1 MPRAY
6 TALWYAG
13 RIMPISRRAL
23 LVAAAGAVLGR
34 SARPARAG
42 TPVTV
47 EDWLRAPLGG
57 HGVPPGWEKYETPRG
72 DPAYDFTV
80 VEDEGRRALAMR
92 SAGDHST
99 IAHRVQVDL
108 EATPRLHWQWKVRRF
123 PRGADLRARATSDA
137 TGHLFVIWPRFPALL
152 RSRLIGYVWDP
163 ALPLGAIVPS
173 TKTGTVTFV
182 VARSG
187 SGEQD
192 RWIEERRDVAADHR
206 RIFGEAPVAPGAI
219 ALSIDTNDTRSTA
232 ETLFGPITFHTS

>member
-1 MPRAY
+1 
-6 TALWYAG
+6 
-13 RIMPISRRAL
+13 MPISRRAL
-23 LVAAAGAVLGR
+23 LLAAAGAALGR
-34 SARPARAG
+34 TTGLAGAGGPAGAG
-42 TPVTV
+42 PSISV
-47 EDWLRAPLGG
+47 EDWRQAPLGG

-80 VEDEGRRALAMR
+80 VENEGRRALAMR

-99 IAHRVQVDL
+99 IAHRVNVDL
-108 EATPRLHWQWKVRRF
+108 EATPQLHWQWKVRLF

-152 RSRLIGYVWDP
+152 RSRLIGYVWDA
-163 ALPLGAIVPS
+163 ALPAGAIVPS

-187 SGEQD
+187 PGEQD
-192 RWIEERRDVAADHR
+192 RWVEERRDVAADHR
-206 RIFGEAPVAPGAI
+206 RIFGEAPAAPGAV

-232 ETLFGPITFHTS
+232 EALFGPITFSAS

>member
-1 MPRAY
+1 MP
-6 TALWYAG
+6 
-13 RIMPISRRAL
+13 MSRRSL
-23 LVAAAGAVLGR
+23 LFAAAGAILGR
-34 SARPARAG
+34 TTGLAG
-42 TPVTV
+42 AGGLAGAEGPITV
-47 EDWLRAPLGG
+47 EDWRRVSVGS

-80 VEDEGRRALAMR
+80 VEDDGRRALAMR

-99 IAHRVQVDL
+99 IAHRVQADL

-163 ALPLGAIVPS
+163 ALPAGTVVPS

-182 VARSG
+182 VVRSG
-187 SGEQD
+187 PAEQD
-192 RWIEERRDVAADHR
+192 RWVEERRDVAADHR
-206 RIFGEAPVAPGAI
+206 RIFGEAPAAPGAV
-219 ALSIDTNDTRSTA
+219 ALSIDTNDTRSAA
-232 ETLFGPITFHTS
+232 EALFGAIAFSPS